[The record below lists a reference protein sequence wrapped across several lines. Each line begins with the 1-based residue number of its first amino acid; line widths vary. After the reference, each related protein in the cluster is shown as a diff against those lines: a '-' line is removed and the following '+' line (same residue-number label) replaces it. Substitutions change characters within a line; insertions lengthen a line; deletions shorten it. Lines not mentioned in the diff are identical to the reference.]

1 MTFEIPRDW
10 TFKNAKVAE
19 GFERHVREQLPFYD
33 LVAGAVA
40 HIARHYLP
48 ENGRL
53 YDIGASTGN
62 ITRLLTDSLK
72 ARNCEAVSIDNS
84 PDMATLF
91 DGYGRFELSDVTE
104 YDYEPFDVATLFL
117 VVMFLPIGKRKAFLR
132 LLYERLN
139 AGGALIVVDKT
150 EDANRYIGTIYR
162 RLTLAGKVAS
172 GVDANEIL
180 QKELSLSGIQRP
192 ISRDIF
198 PFVYY
203 EFFRFG
209 EFSGFIIEK

>member
-1 MTFEIPRDW
+1 MTFEIPSDW
-10 TFKNAKVAE
+10 TFKNANVAA
-19 GFERHVREQLPFYD
+19 GFERHVREQLPFYE
-33 LVAGAVA
+33 LVSGAVA

-62 ITRLLTDSLK
+62 ITRLLADSLK
-72 ARNCEAVSIDNS
+72 SRNCEAVSIDNS
-84 PDMATLF
+84 PDMANLF
-91 DGYGRFELSDVTE
+91 NGYGRFELCDVL
-104 YDYEPFDVATLFL
+104 DYGYERFDVATLFL
-117 VVMFLPIGKRKAFLR
+117 VLMFLPLSSRKEYLR
-132 LLYERLN
+132 YLYDNLN
-139 AGGALIVVDKT
+139 EGGALIIVDKT
-150 EDANRYIGTIYR
+150 EDANRYIGTIFR

-180 QKELSLSGIQRP
+180 KKELSLSGIQRP
-192 ISRDIF
+192 ITTSIF

-209 EFSGFIIEK
+209 EFAGWIIEK

>member
-1 MTFEIPRDW
+1 
-10 TFKNAKVAE
+10 
-19 GFERHVREQLPFYD
+19 
-33 LVAGAVA
+33 
-40 HIARHYLP
+40 
-48 ENGRL
+48 
-53 YDIGASTGN
+53 
-62 ITRLLTDSLK
+62 
-72 ARNCEAVSIDNS
+72 
-84 PDMATLF
+84 MATLF

-139 AGGALIVVDKT
+139 VGGALIVVDKT
-150 EDANRYIGTIYR
+150 EDASRYIGTIYR